1 MNPLR
6 RSYEARVLVVPLGDE
21 AADLASS
28 MAAQGLEGIRV
39 LSSLDPRDAQ
49 TTLVGP
55 TGWQPPTPAG
65 TPEVTTS
72 ADMVV
77 LLGTDLADVSEEDVR
92 LVCEAA
98 RQGGDLIA
106 AVLVAPHNWEAPT
119 GASAMVTLRQ
129 EADML
134 ISVRSSSPVV
144 ALLDV
149 LRGGARTPVGP
160 GQGAVA

>member
-6 RSYEARVLVVPLGDE
+6 RSYEARVLVVPLGHE
-21 AADLASS
+21 AAELAAS
-28 MAAQGLEGIRV
+28 MAGEGLEGIRV
-39 LSSLDPRDAQ
+39 LSSLDPEDAQ
-49 TTLVGP
+49 TTLVGA

-65 TPEVTTS
+65 VPEVTTS

-92 LVCEAA
+92 LVCDAA
-98 RQGGDLIA
+98 REGGDLIA
-106 AVLVAPHNWEAPT
+106 AVLVAPHNWERPT

-129 EADML
+129 EVDML

-149 LRGGARTPVGP
+149 LRGGARSLVEPSRGD
-160 GQGAVA
+160 VA